1 MVPLIVSVLQ
11 TAVYVLSPDRTHVLL
26 MHRDK
31 MPDDVHFG
39 KYLSLG
45 GHVEP
50 GEDVLTCARREVR
63 EESGLTTPDLAFRGC
78 VLWTGF
84 GAARRDYHCSVF
96 RADSFTGTPHGG
108 NEEGTLEWVP
118 LDGLAGVPMWDSDHL
133 WLPMVFDTVAR
144 PFFGVMPY
152 DGHEMVGWSFQR

>member
-1 MVPLIVSVLQ
+1 MS
-11 TAVYVLSPDRTHVLL
+11 ADRREVLL

-31 MPDDVHFG
+31 AADDVHFG

-50 GEDVLTCARREVR
+50 GEDVLTCARREVY
-63 EESGLTTPDLAFRGC
+63 EESGLIVADLALRGT

-84 GAARRDYHCSVF
+84 GAEHIDALCFVF
-96 RADSFTGTPHGG
+96 RADTFVGEPHGG

-118 LDGLAGVPMWDSDHL
+118 TDALAARPMWASDHL
-133 WLPMVFDTVAR
+133 WLPMVFDDDPR
-144 PFFGVMPY
+144 QLHGIMPY
-152 DGHEMVGWSFQR
+152 HEGRMLSWSYQRV